1 MANASAAIA
10 CQHRCIA
17 QQQKHS
23 WDQAGHPVSLSV
35 LLKGLLCFWELVIIL
50 QTTIASL
57 DSRRPPTWTSTGSCG
72 VLEQPNHDDQHS
84 SCAGPCGWPAA
95 VAGGGWLDLAS
106 LSTWQHQEHSWVL
119 SRAPSSFS
127 NTTPERSASCH
138 GSTVA
143 FWFLHMCSAWPASR
157 RPPTGASTVVVVAPC
172 LPEIQ
177 ADAGHHN
184 NCAGPCGCPYAVTS
198 DGWLARSLDT
208 WECKRAVQCNQ
219 CVPDSSRPRVR
230 ASTVSCGV
238 LDKFTT
244 RFV

>member
-1 MANASAAIA
+1 
-10 CQHRCIA
+10 
-17 QQQKHS
+17 
-23 WDQAGHPVSLSV
+23 
-35 LLKGLLCFWELVIIL
+35 L

-72 VLEQPNHDDQHS
+72 VLDQPNHDDQHS

-95 VAGGGWLDLAS
+95 VAGGRWLDLAS

-143 FWFLHMCSAWPASR
+143 FWLLHMCSAWPASR
-157 RPPTGASTVVVVAPC
+157 RPPTGASTVVVVALC
-172 LPEIQ
+172 LPEVQ

-198 DGWLARSLDT
+198 DGWLARPLDT
-208 WECKRAVQCNQ
+208 WGGGAREQCSVTSAGQTAVGHAYGPAQAVVVSLTDSPPGLSRTPQQLCWPV
-219 CVPDSSRPRVR
+219 CVVSCCHQWWVSARPYFNTGVRVR
-230 ASTVSCGV
+230 HRA
-238 LDKFTT
+238 
-244 RFV
+244 